1 MGSNTFSAC
10 LRLQLATLLLLSSS
24 GASSALA
31 AGSTSASAAA
41 CPTGAAEH
49 RTYEIVVDKKPAGAY
64 SLNIAKLPDG
74 SISVT
79 SKASVRV
86 KVLFFTYGYDYAGH
100 EVWKN
105 DRLVAFDSQSQENG
119 KKTNVKV
126 ATEGERISYTINGGK
141 PRYATAETRTSS
153 YWQLPSSTTSG
164 EFSSGFI
171 EVDTGRTFK
180 AKMQKIGTE
189 RILLDQKNSVSEM
202 CSHYQLSG
210 EDNCDIWYDHTGRIV
225 RQVSTDDGH
234 TTTVQLLSR
243 S

>member
-171 EVDTGRTFK
+171 EVDTGRTFSK
-180 AKMQKIGTE
+180 DAKDRHRAHSIRPEKFSFGDVQPLPAF
-189 RILLDQKNSVSEM
+189 RRR
-202 CSHYQLSG
+202 QLR
-210 EDNCDIWYDHTGRIV
+210 YLV
-225 RQVSTDDGH
+225 RPH
-234 TTTVQLLSR
+234 RPYR
-243 S
+243 SPGIN